1 MKEELSKEEEELVEM
16 VAINDDDI
24 YSLAGKRSKIMTMLP
39 VLPLE
44 LGVALAMRM
53 QEYAVH
59 AHIHKYADA
68 DENVAEENFSFFKC
82 SYMSV

>member
-16 VAINDDDI
+16 VTINDDDI
-24 YSLAGKRSKIMTMLP
+24 YSLAGKRSKMMTMLL

-44 LGVALAMRM
+44 LGVAMRM

-68 DENVAEENFSFFKC
+68 NENVAEENFSFFKC